1 MKASLSPIRNIFL
14 TAFFGLAGL
23 TVTAQ
28 DNIKIEH
35 KPEYPVKEKINNQNS
50 LNFDFVIENNSKDTL
65 KLTRLEVCLFDKNN
79 KLIQQKFL
87 DNNGTAP
94 SINII
99 PNIQWNGV
107 SKDLLFNPFPEVNSL
122 TNKLEYTF
130 TFNDS
135 IEIKNVV
142 VPKDYEQI
150 QDFILP
156 LKNKFLVYDGHDL
169 YSHHRRFNYEFVP
182 IKQLGFTG
190 NFMRYAYDFVVL
202 NPEGKQHLNKGENN
216 TDWFGFGT
224 EVVAVADGEIVAIE
238 TNQKDDKTFDIP
250 SLKNNPLALYGN
262 YVVIKHSENVYSLS
276 GHLKNQS
283 SIVFKVGD
291 KIKKGQKIG
300 LIGTSGSSF
309 FPHLHF
315 EIRNAIEHEAEG
327 LPSYFNNY
335 YLILGSTKKEIKAH
349 TITTGDIIQPK

>member
-1 MKASLSPIRNIFL
+1 MKSIQSLRNTCFTTI
-14 TAFFGLAGL
+14 FGLAVL
-23 TVTAQ
+23 VSNAQ
-28 DNIKIEH
+28 TSIKIEH
-35 KPEYPVKEKINNQNS
+35 KPEHPVKEKINGQYS
-50 LNFDFVIENNSKDTL
+50 LNFDFIVENNSKDSL
-65 KLTRLEVCLFDKNN
+65 KLTRLEVSLFDKDN

-94 SINII
+94 SINTI
-99 PNIQWNGV
+99 PNIHWNGV
-107 SKDLLFNPFPEVNSL
+107 SKDLLFNPFTEVNSV
-122 TNKLEYTF
+122 TAKLEYTF

-142 VPKDYEQI
+142 TPKDYEQG

-156 LKNKFLVYDGHDL
+156 LKNKLLVYDGHDF
-169 YSHHRRFNYEFVP
+169 YSHHRRFNYEFTP

-202 NPEGKQHLNKGENN
+202 NPEGKRYLNKGENN
-216 TDWFGFGT
+216 TDWFGFET
-224 EVVAVADGEIVAIE
+224 EVIAVANGEIVSIE

-262 YVVIKHSENVYSLS
+262 YIVIKHGDNLYSLY

-283 SIVFKVGD
+283 SATFKVGD

-300 LIGTSGSSF
+300 AIGTSGSSF

-315 EIRNAIEHEAEG
+315 EIRNAIGHEAEG

-335 YLILGSTKKEIKAH
+335 YLILGSVKKEINTH
-349 TITTGDIIQPK
+349 TIATGDIIQSK